1 MPRLTLYALRDSPSP
16 SRALPFPPPHLNLL
30 RLSAPDDA
38 GQSLLFMDASASSP
52 TLMSPSA
59 RAHARARAHNAS
71 SSFSLAG
78 EPEELGVHSHRTQD
92 GLGGLA
98 SPLGLGISALSSS
111 FLSQTVIR
119 SPFAPL
125 QSIGNKQKQQMKMGS
140 IADLNS
146 NSSKCGVTA
155 PYNKVSAYENAATF
169 SGPAVQPRDAFDFDG
184 DDNNNNNNNGNG
196 KNDDLASHNAGA
208 SENMIRADAQ
218 ADDDDNNNNNSNSPF
233 TLRRRS
239 NVFPNKRKHNWL
251 DDDDDISPN
260 GDNNI
265 DTNHRDAQP
274 PASPPYLRQTHSAP
288 PIQPPSPLA
297 MGPPSILPTCDD
309 SQTHS
314 FPAISA
320 HTVAG
325 LLTNGVPDGIDRVVF
340 VDCRFPFEYQ
350 GGTIPG
356 AYNYWLPELAM
367 PNIIGADDA
376 PDNGTCTSLART
388 HGSRVAIIFF
398 CEFSSQ
404 RGPKMF
410 GAVRDRDRRRHLV
423 DYPALDLPHMYVLA
437 GGYKEFVRMFDHLV
451 SPSQGAYTP
460 MLDTR
465 FSADLCACRRQYKD
479 AWATRQGGAG
489 RGLRGRAR
497 SLTMDCK

>member
-1 MPRLTLYALRDSPSP
+1 MS
-16 SRALPFPPPHLNLL
+16 
-30 RLSAPDDA
+30 LS
-38 GQSLLFMDASASSP
+38 L
-52 TLMSPSA
+52 
-59 RAHARARAHNAS
+59 
-71 SSFSLAG
+71 SLAG
-78 EPEELGVHSHRTQD
+78 PEGEL
-92 GLGGLA
+92 GLGGGIHLGEGA
-98 SPLGLGISALSSS
+98 SLSGTQGGSHSPWGISQLSSS
-111 FLSQTVIR
+111 FLSQTAIR
-119 SPFAPL
+119 SPLAHL
-125 QSIGNKQKQQMKMGS
+125 QSIGNKQKQQMKVGS

-155 PYNKVSAYENAATF
+155 PYNKVSAYENDATF

-184 DDNNNNNNNGNG
+184 DDNNNNNNNNNIGNG
-196 KNDDLASHNAGA
+196 KNYDLAFHNAGA

-218 ADDDDNNNNNSNSPF
+218 ADDNNNNNSNSPF

-251 DDDDDISPN
+251 DDDDGDISPN
-260 GDNNI
+260 GDNNN

-288 PIQPPSPLA
+288 PVQPPSPLA

-340 VDCRFPFEYQ
+340 VDCRFPFEYR

-356 AYNYWLPELAM
+356 ACNYWLPELAM

-376 PDNGTCTSLART
+376 PDNGTCASLART

-437 GGYKEFVRMFDHLV
+437 GGYKEFVRTFDHLV

-465 FSADLCACRRQYKD
+465 FSADLCACRRQYKE